1 MPSLPAEELTL
12 LRSKT
17 PFLWL
22 NPQLRPAALALEV
35 VAAEQGIGVRDIEA
49 ADGLLRSWAP
59 ALARLFP
66 ELAADAGL
74 IESPLLAFDHAR
86 AFGPEP
92 LAGRCFVKADHAL
105 PVAGSIKARGGIF
118 EVLTHATALATAHG
132 LIAPGGDKLALLADE
147 ARALFAQHTVAVGST
162 GNLGLSIGVM
172 ASALGFRAIVHMS
185 RDAKEWKK
193 TRLRDRSVIVIEH
206 EGDYAAAVAAGRA
219 EAAQD
224 PRSHFVDDENS
235 LDLFLGYAVAAL
247 RLRDQLAAAGAV
259 PSAEHPLFVYLPC
272 GVGGAPGG
280 ITFGLKHVYG
290 DAVRCF
296 FAEPTAS
303 PAMLARMLSADG
315 PASVY
320 DIGLDNVTEAD
331 GLAVAQA
338 SERVYL
344 LVRDVLDG
352 LYTVSDDD
360 LFRVLAAL
368 DERSGIRIEPSS
380 SAAFLGLPLFH
391 QPRCPPHLRSEAQ
404 RATHLFWTTG
414 GAFVPAQEHE
424 RFLRKAGACGG
435 EAATPL
441 AALRGI

>member
-1 MPSLPAEELTL
+1 MPYLPAEELTL

-66 ELAADAGL
+66 ELTADAGL

-193 TRLRDRSVIVIEH
+193 TRLRDRGVIVIEH

-219 EAAQD
+219 EAEQD

-247 RLRDQLAAAGAV
+247 RLRDQLAAAGV
-259 PSAEHPLFVYLPC
+259 PDDPVREHEPEDRDGAERV
-272 GVGGAPGG
+272 VGGELLGDLLGRLGGQAPPP
-280 ITFGLKHVYG
+280 LE
-290 DAVRCF
+290 AR
-296 FAEPTAS
+296 APREPP
-303 PAMLARMLSADG
+303 PAP
-315 PASVY
+315 PAPRRS
-320 DIGLDNVTEAD
+320 
-331 GLAVAQA
+331 
-338 SERVYL
+338 
-344 LVRDVLDG
+344 
-352 LYTVSDDD
+352 TVSTSP
-360 LFRVLAAL
+360 VA
-368 DERSGIRIEPSS
+368 S
-380 SAAFLGLPLFH
+380 
-391 QPRCPPHLRSEAQ
+391 
-404 RATHLFWTTG
+404 TTAYNRG
-414 GAFVPAQEHE
+414 CGRPAQSG
-424 RFLRKAGACGG
+424 AG
-435 EAATPL
+435 
-441 AALRGI
+441 RGLSR